1 MVFGIRLLRVFMG
14 YILMDGTPTWWLDG
28 HTDVLEGY
36 CSSFPGFLPFCLPSG
51 GEWGENPFLGRSLV
65 G

>member
-1 MVFGIRLLRVFMG
+1 
-14 YILMDGTPTWWLDG
+14 MDGTPTWWLDG

-51 GEWGENPFLGRSLV
+51 GEWGENPFLGRFLV